1 MTNYIQL
8 IRQDQGQLVKILF
21 FARAQLGQIDPE
33 VLKVLDLAEVNR
45 QRQIFPSPDIP
56 ISQIQSP
63 PSPCLETT
71 ELLLPI
77 TSPEIKEVLAEFLQ
91 PAEASGVVEATE
103 SEEEEAFSLF
113 KPLVISTS
121 SSSCSTPT
129 SPNIRRL
136 PPTVPT
142 VNIPVII
149 SEPAVASTSKES
161 IETKVKAGK
170 KKRDQKK
177 KKLTLRQQK
186 ELELEVGYQTYITTI
201 ELKKKAKKLSQ
212 KLKKDQNRKEKLA
225 QKFKAGAE
233 TPGSFSHRKIA
244 QAKAA
249 ETPFY
254 KIPHLKPTDNR
265 RTEERP
271 ALSLLNCQIDLPPHT
286 PQPAPVP
293 PPPGHNL
300 TKRQRWWKN
309 KRTHDLELKADRQKK
324 QNKNH

>member
-1 MTNYIQL
+1 LTNYTQL

-56 ISQIQSP
+56 ISQLQSP

-113 KPLVISTS
+113 KPLVNCSS

-136 PPTVPT
+136 PPTIPT

-186 ELELEVGYQTYITTI
+186 EL
-201 ELKKKAKKLSQ
+201 S
-212 KLKKDQNRKEKLA
+212 
-225 QKFKAGAE
+225 
-233 TPGSFSHRKIA
+233 
-244 QAKAA
+244 
-249 ETPFY
+249 
-254 KIPHLKPTDNR
+254 
-265 RTEERP
+265 
-271 ALSLLNCQIDLPPHT
+271 
-286 PQPAPVP
+286 
-293 PPPGHNL
+293 
-300 TKRQRWWKN
+300 
-309 KRTHDLELKADRQKK
+309 
-324 QNKNH
+324 